1 MAEVLYRETSYDIIG
16 AAQEVHRELGPG
28 FLESVYE
35 HALAHEFTQMGLPFK
50 RQFLIVVTYKGV
62 DVGEYRADFLIEGKI
77 VLEIK
82 ACSGLTAV
90 HEAQAIHYLKA
101 TGLRLAI
108 LLNFGCVSLQ
118 MKRLVL

>member
-1 MAEVLYRETSYDIIG
+1 MAVS
-16 AAQEVHRELGPG
+16 
-28 FLESVYE
+28 
-35 HALAHEFTQMGLPFK
+35 
-50 RQFLIVVTYKGV
+50 YKGV
-62 DVGEYRADFLIEGKI
+62 RVGRYRADVLVEGKI
-77 VLEIK
+77 VVEIK

-90 HEAQAIHYLKA
+90 HEAQALHYLKA